1 MEMIQISLKT
11 QAAWFFKKKPNVLP
25 RLVNADAQPL
35 STHAFDRVTYGM
47 DVNDEVPT
55 DNSFGSCDQNR
66 CM

>member
-1 MEMIQISLKT
+1 MI
-11 QAAWFFKKKPNVLP
+11 FFKKKPNVLP